1 MKELLYIGAGGFLGT
16 LTRYAIQLGIPTVH
30 GGFPW
35 AVLLINAIGSLF
47 LGWFFTIAVPGKITP
62 QLRLAIG
69 TGFTGAFTTFS
80 TFTLDIVRLSEGGE
94 WISAAIYLIVSLLA
108 GLLLCALGMSLG
120 KRMLGAQ
127 RQEGDAS

>member
-16 LTRYAIQLGIPTVH
+16 LTRYAIQLAIPTVH
-30 GGFPW
+30 EGFPW
-35 AVLLINAIGSLF
+35 AVLLINAMGSLF

-62 QLRLAIG
+62 QLRLAVG

-94 WISAAIYLIVSLLA
+94 WISAAIYMIVSLLA

-120 KRMLGAQ
+120 HRMLGAP

>member
-16 LTRYAIQLGIPTVH
+16 LTRFAIQLAIPTVNV
-30 GGFPW
+30 GFPW
-35 AVLLINAIGSLF
+35 AVLLINALGSLF

-94 WISAAIYLIVSLLA
+94 WISAAIYMIVSLLA
-108 GLLLCALGMSLG
+108 GLLLCALGISLG
-120 KRMLGAQ
+120 QRMLGAP

>member
-1 MKELLYIGAGGFLGT
+1 MKELAYIGAGGFLGT
-16 LTRYAIQLGIPTVH
+16 LTRYTIQLMIPVANT
-30 GGFPW
+30 GFPW

-47 LGWFFTIAVPGKITP
+47 LGWFFTIAIPEKITP

-94 WISAAIYLIVSLLA
+94 WLKAAAYLLLSVVA
-108 GLLLCALGMSLG
+108 GLLLCALGIKLG
-120 KRMLGAQ
+120 NGMLTVSQKGS
-127 RQEGDAS
+127 DAR

>member
-1 MKELLYIGAGGFLGT
+1 MKELLYIGVGGFLGT
-16 LTRYAIQLGIPTVH
+16 LTRYAIQLGTPAAHV
-30 GGFPW
+30 GFPW

-94 WISAAIYLIVSLLA
+94 WVNAAIYIIVSLLA

-120 KRMLGAQ
+120 QRMLAAR

>member
-1 MKELLYIGAGGFLGT
+1 MGS
-16 LTRYAIQLGIPTVH
+16 
-30 GGFPW
+30 
-35 AVLLINAIGSLF
+35 AVNQCDGQPF
-47 LGWFFTIAVPGKITP
+47 FGWFFTIAVPGKITP

-94 WISAAIYLIVSLLA
+94 WISAAIYMIVSLLA

>member
-1 MKELLYIGAGGFLGT
+1 MGVPLGS
-16 LTRYAIQLGIPTVH
+16 AANQCNGK
-30 GGFPW
+30 
-35 AVLLINAIGSLF
+35 SF
-47 LGWFFTIAVPGKITP
+47 LGWFFTIAIPGKITP

-94 WISAAIYLIVSLLA
+94 WVNAALYMIASVLA
-108 GLLLCALGMSLG
+108 GLMLCALGMSIG
-120 KRMLGAQ
+120 QRMLGSP

>member
-1 MKELLYIGAGGFLGT
+1 M
-16 LTRYAIQLGIPTVH
+16 
-30 GGFPW
+30 
-35 AVLLINAIGSLF
+35 GSAANQCDWQPF

-94 WISAAIYLIVSLLA
+94 WVKAAIYMIVSLLA

-120 KRMLGAQ
+120 QRMLGTR

>member
-1 MKELLYIGAGGFLGT
+1 MKEFVYIGAGGFLGT
-16 LTRYAIQLGIPTVH
+16 LTRYTIQLLIPSANT
-30 GGFPW
+30 GFPW

-47 LGWFFTIAVPGKITP
+47 LGWFFTIAIPEKVTP

-94 WISAAIYLIVSLLA
+94 WLKAAAYLLFSVAA
-108 GLLLCALGMSLG
+108 GLLLCAFGIKLGN
-120 KRMLGAQ
+120 RMLAVSPKGSDT
-127 RQEGDAS
+127 R